1 MSESVSCPTSVSV
14 TTRKKR
20 KKNACP
26 AHSLIEIKCRQDSP
40 EGTAVLPLFILFET
54 EIIENNVLSLSV
66 TPFPPLYEALR
77 YKPLFKGV
85 CHLEIYIIL

>member
-26 AHSLIEIKCRQDSP
+26 AHSLIEVKIKCRQDSP

-54 EIIENNVLSLSV
+54 EIVENNVLSLSV

-85 CHLEIYIIL
+85 